1 MFCESDSCDNFGI
14 NFTTGRLWVQFPGS
28 QKLFKIRLLTHLSR
42 VTKLGFQNSGSKLIL
57 KARNG
62 RS

>member
-14 NFTTGRLWVQFPGS
+14 NFTTGGLWVQFPS
-28 QKLFKIRLLTHLSR
+28 APKLFKIRVLTHISG

-57 KARNG
+57 KARNW